1 MMKFRLLAVV
11 TLLLPAM
18 SVASAA
24 DPNWKGWI
32 TDSRCG
38 ASGAHPGDAV
48 CAKSCVK
55 RGAKFVLVDDSNKK
69 VYTLEPQEKVAAHAS
84 EHVQVEGTLEGHTL
98 KFISIQPIQ

>member
-11 TLLLPAM
+11 TLPLPAM

-24 DPNWKGWI
+24 DRKGWI

-38 ASGAHPGDAV
+38 ASGAHPGDAI
-48 CAKSCVK
+48 CARSCVK
-55 RGAKFVLVDDSNKK
+55 RRAKFVLVDDSNKK
-69 VYTLEPQEKVAAHAS
+69 VYILEPQEKVAPHAG
-84 EHVQVEGTLEGHTL
+84 EHVRVEGTLEGHTL

>member
-24 DPNWKGWI
+24 DRNWKGWI

-38 ASGAHPGDAV
+38 ASGAH
-48 CAKSCVK
+48 S
-55 RGAKFVLVDDSNKK
+55 R
-69 VYTLEPQEKVAAHAS
+69 
-84 EHVQVEGTLEGHTL
+84 
-98 KFISIQPIQ
+98 